1 MVIQFID
8 VKEMKM
14 EVAYYFILEMALR
27 KLLKNRSQ
35 SRRILCCVKYKEKKF
50 ILSCS
55 YKPNRYFIK
64 NHFGEIA
71 GNLDLLLSNM
81 IISFFLWIL
90 IQNLVRNP

>member
-81 IISFFLWIL
+81 IISFFLWI
-90 IQNLVRNP
+90 